1 MKYKADGAQ
10 KPECTGLYMRIVSTA
25 QRSNSLTKVVF
36 MDKRAQILLKTLVE
50 HYISDGQPIGSRTLL
65 QHSGLD
71 VSPATIRNVMSDLE
85 GMGFIASPHTS
96 AGRIPT
102 QKGYRLFVDTLLTV
116 QTLDN
121 KAVNQLKSGLSS
133 PNQNELINSAADM
146 LSQLTQ
152 FAGLVMIPKRKAL
165 SFKHL
170 EFLPLTEKRILVI
183 IVTSDNN
190 VQNRIILSEKS
201 YSASELTQA
210 SNYFNANFSGQTF
223 EEVQLK
229 LHAELKQ
236 MQTDMNVLMS
246 AALQANNHAGSGVGE
261 KDGVIIAGERNLLN
275 IDELSTNVNSLRKL
289 FEIFERR
296 TSLMQ
301 LLDTSQHAEGIQIFI
316 GGESGYLAL
325 DECSMVT
332 APYEA
337 DGQVVGTLGVIGP
350 TRMAYERVIP
360 IVDVTAKL
368 LSNALSS
375 S

>member
-1 MKYKADGAQ
+1 
-10 KPECTGLYMRIVSTA
+10 
-25 QRSNSLTKVVF
+25 

-71 VSPATIRNVMSDLE
+71 VSAATIRNVMSDLE
-85 GMGFIASPHTS
+85 QLGFIASPHTS

-102 QKGYRLFVDTLLTV
+102 QKGYRLFVDSLLTV
-116 QTLDN
+116 QPLET
-121 KAVNQLKSGLSS
+121 KAFQTLKSGLSS
-133 PNQNELINSAADM
+133 PNQNELIANAADM

-152 FAGLVMIPKRKAL
+152 FAGVVVTPKRKRI

-170 EFLPLTEKRILVI
+170 EFLPLSEKRILVI

-190 VQNRIILSEKS
+190 VQNRIILTEKP

-210 SNYFNANFSGQTF
+210 GNYFNANFSGQTF
-223 EEVQLK
+223 DEVQLK
-229 LHAELKQ
+229 LHTELKQ
-236 MQTDMNVLMS
+236 MQTDMNKLMS
-246 AALQANNHAGSGVGE
+246 AALEASHKAGEG
-261 KDGVIIAGERNLLN
+261 DGVVIAGERNLLHV
-275 IDELSTNVNSLRKL
+275 DELSTNVASLRKL
-289 FEIFERR
+289 FDIFERR

-301 LLDTSQHAEGIQIFI
+301 LLDNSQRAEGIQIFI
-316 GGESGYLAL
+316 GNEAGYLPL

-368 LSNALSS
+368 LSNALNASN
-375 S
+375 

>member
-1 MKYKADGAQ
+1 
-10 KPECTGLYMRIVSTA
+10 
-25 QRSNSLTKVVF
+25 

-85 GMGFIASPHTS
+85 QLGFITSPHTS

-102 QKGYRLFVDTLLTV
+102 QKGYRLFVDSLLTV
-116 QTLDN
+116 KPLEN
-121 KAVNQLKSGLSS
+121 NAVQQLKEGLNS
-133 PNQNELINSAADM
+133 PSQTALINNAADM

-152 FAGLVMIPKRKAL
+152 FAGVVLTPKRKRIA
-165 SFKHL
+165 FKHL
-170 EFLPLTEKRILVI
+170 EFLALSEKKLLVI
-183 IVTSDNN
+183 IVTQDGN
-190 VQNRIILSEKS
+190 VQNRVIVTEKP
-201 YSASELTQA
+201 YSATELTQA
-210 SNYFNANFSGQTF
+210 SNYFNLHYQGFTL
-223 EEVQLK
+223 EEVQQK

-236 MQTDMNVLMS
+236 MQADMNKLMS
-246 AALQANNHAGSGVGE
+246 AALEATQSDTNTE
-261 KDGVIIAGERNLLN
+261 KEAVVIAGERNLLQV
-275 IDELSTNVNSLRKL
+275 DDLSTNVTSLRKL

-301 LLDTSQHAEGIQIFI
+301 LLDNSQRAEGIQIFI
-316 GGESGYLAL
+316 GGESGYLPL

-375 S
+375 N

>member
-1 MKYKADGAQ
+1 
-10 KPECTGLYMRIVSTA
+10 
-25 QRSNSLTKVVF
+25 

-85 GMGFIASPHTS
+85 QLGFITSPHTS

-102 QKGYRLFVDTLLTV
+102 QKGYRLFVDSLLTV
-116 QTLDN
+116 KPLEN
-121 KAVNQLKSGLSS
+121 NAVQQLKEGLNS
-133 PNQNELINSAADM
+133 PSQTALINNAADM

-152 FAGLVMIPKRKAL
+152 FAGVVLTPKRKRIA
-165 SFKHL
+165 FKHL
-170 EFLPLTEKRILVI
+170 EFLALSEKKLLVI
-183 IVTSDNN
+183 IVTQDGN
-190 VQNRIILSEKS
+190 VQNRVIVTEKP
-201 YSASELTQA
+201 YSAAELTQA
-210 SNYFNANFSGQTF
+210 SNYFNTHYQGFTL
-223 EEVQLK
+223 EEVQQK

-236 MQTDMNVLMS
+236 MQEDMNKLMS
-246 AALQANNHAGSGVGE
+246 AALEATQSDTHTE
-261 KDGVIIAGERNLLN
+261 KEAVVIAGERNLLQV
-275 IDELSTNVNSLRKL
+275 DDLSTNVTSLRKL

-301 LLDTSQHAEGIQIFI
+301 LLDNSQRAEGIQIFI
-316 GGESGYLAL
+316 GGESGYLPL

-375 S
+375 T